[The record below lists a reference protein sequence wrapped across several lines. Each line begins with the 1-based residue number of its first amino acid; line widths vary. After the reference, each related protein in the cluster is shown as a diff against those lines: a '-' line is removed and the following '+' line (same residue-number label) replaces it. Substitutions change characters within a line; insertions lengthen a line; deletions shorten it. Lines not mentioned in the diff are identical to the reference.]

1 MGSDHDFVAKNAG
14 FFTVVR
20 KLLAKNAGFSLS
32 GRPERAKSAVARPFL
47 GGTSRAERRQDGPP
61 GRRGGADHTM
71 QLDLHRVDI

>member
-32 GRPERAKSAVARPFL
+32 GGPEPAKSAVARPFL
-47 GGTSRAERRQDGPP
+47 GGASLAERRQDGL
-61 GRRGGADHTM
+61 RRRPGGADYAFAA
-71 QLDLHRVDI
+71 

>member
-32 GRPERAKSAVARPFL
+32 GGLEPAKSAVARPFL
-47 GGTSRAERRQDGPP
+47 GGTPRAERRQDGPRRLP
-61 GRRGGADHTM
+61 GRADHAFAA
-71 QLDLHRVDI
+71 